1 MDLST
6 VGGVLASLLLLV
18 SALWIA
24 SGHEGAGFSLGQF
37 VDYPAA
43 LLVFGGGLAVVLTS
57 VPLRVFARLPAI
69 CLKLLM
75 TRRTDQQAISAQLVS
90 LAEEARRNGVLALE
104 QRLGD
109 HDNPTLRQAVQL
121 AVDGTTPEVI
131 TRIIR
136 TGIKAIEAQAH
147 VERRMFELMGRCGPA
162 FGMIATLLGLIQMLG
177 NLEDPDTIGPS
188 MALALVGT
196 LYGAAV
202 ANMIC
207 MPCAEKLGYL
217 AEEEA
222 RARELILD
230 GVLAIQAGDGPRIVA
245 EKLAAHQPQEPD
257 YVQAA

>member
-1 MDLST
+1 MDIST
-6 VGGVLASLLLLV
+6 VAGILGSLALLV
-18 SALWIA
+18 SALWLA
-24 SGHEGAGFSLGQF
+24 AGHEGGAFSLGQF

-43 LLVFGGGLAVVLTS
+43 LLVFGGGLSVVLTS

-69 CLKLLM
+69 CMKLLL
-75 TRRTDQQAISAQLVS
+75 TRRADPLALTAQLVS

-104 QRLGD
+104 TRLAPN
-109 HDNPTLRQAVQL
+109 DNPTLRQAIQL
-121 AVDGTTPEVI
+121 AVDGTSPEVI

-136 TGIKAIEAQAH
+136 TGIHSIEAQAQ

-202 ANMIC
+202 ANMLC
-207 MPCAEKLGYL
+207 MPCAEKLGFL

-222 RARELILD
+222 RTRELILD
-230 GVLAIQAGDGPRIVA
+230 GVLAIQAGDGPRVVA
-245 EKLAAHQPQEPD
+245 EKLAAHQPPEPELA
-257 YVQAA
+257 QAA